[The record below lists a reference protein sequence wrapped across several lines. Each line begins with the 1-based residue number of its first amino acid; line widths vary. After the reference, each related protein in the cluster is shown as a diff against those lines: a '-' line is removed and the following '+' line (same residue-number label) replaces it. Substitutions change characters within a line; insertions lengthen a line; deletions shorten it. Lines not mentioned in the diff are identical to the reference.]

1 LNTETREVGVVRLT
15 WNWREYREG
24 FIRLPTIDAR
34 VLHYDYGAAVSAP
47 LMVNQRCNVSK
58 FRCATKSANC
68 SGLESAGGVERHQK
82 NCGNGMLRLTSA
94 RGDKSTVEKPKAAV
108 EKITDT
114 SGDFGSGGGSTL
126 RSGNTGRWREAS
138 GTDQR

>member
-1 LNTETREVGVVRLT
+1 
-15 WNWREYREG
+15 
-24 FIRLPTIDAR
+24 
-34 VLHYDYGAAVSAP
+34 
-47 LMVNQRCNVSK
+47 
-58 FRCATKSANC
+58 
-68 SGLESAGGVERHQK
+68 
-82 NCGNGMLRLTSA
+82 MLRLTSA